1 MQPLIWIPPEADT
14 AGGFKSNWFIW
25 EASTGCTAEQG
36 GEGRWGREEQVG
48 TATRVRVSVGHSP
61 PSSQAIRAAPEA
73 VHVRARPACP
83 LQPQAENPGQ
93 EDLGGTAGA
102 KGM

>member
-1 MQPLIWIPPEADT
+1 M
-14 AGGFKSNWFIW
+14 
-25 EASTGCTAEQG
+25 
-36 GEGRWGREEQVG
+36 G

-61 PSSQAIRAAPEA
+61 PSSQATRAAPKE
-73 VHVRARPACP
+73 VYVRARPACP